1 MWSPASPDGTAR
13 DQPVASRRSWTTN
26 LQVLGSASWSALG
39 IIIVSLLVASALGT
53 LSGIVIPLLVALILG
68 AVLEPLVAVLERLRA
83 PKALAAAVGLVVTV
97 ATAAGIVAVVV
108 SGFVRQLP
116 EISQQLTK
124 GWNSLIWWI
133 RSRNIDSA
141 WLDRLRIVIDDVAPQ
156 VGGGVFGFITNT
168 FYGVVSFG
176 IGLFFAM
183 FLLFFVLRDGERFPA
198 WLARLTSQDE
208 EVVAR
213 VTSLGMTSLRNYF
226 RGTAITAIITAPIF
240 VVPLLLLRIPLV
252 VPIIIVY
259 FFLSFIPY
267 VGPWITGAFAVLVAF
282 GSGGAPAAL
291 IVAVSLLVSNGTVQ
305 SVVSSWALGS
315 ALNLHPVAVLL
326 ATLVGGVAAGL
337 LGMILG
343 PPLLAAAH
351 KTVAALREPA
361 RPDGIDVGP

>member
-1 MWSPASPDGTAR
+1 
-13 DQPVASRRSWTTN
+13 
-26 LQVLGSASWSALG
+26 
-39 IIIVSLLVASALGT
+39 
-53 LSGIVIPLLVALILG
+53 
-68 AVLEPLVAVLERLRA
+68 
-83 PKALAAAVGLVVTV
+83 
-97 ATAAGIVAVVV
+97 
-108 SGFVRQLP
+108 
-116 EISQQLTK
+116 
-124 GWNSLIWWI
+124 
-133 RSRNIDSA
+133 
-141 WLDRLRIVIDDVAPQ
+141 
-156 VGGGVFGFITNT
+156 
-168 FYGVVSFG
+168 
-176 IGLFFAM
+176 
-183 FLLFFVLRDGERFPA
+183 
-198 WLARLTSQDE
+198 
-208 EVVAR
+208 
-213 VTSLGMTSLRNYF
+213 MTSLRNYF